1 MVLWNASFLIP
12 QAFKGGFFLIVDD
25 SFLII
30 QSFEAVKAIPKGRTC
45 DRFPKHHFSE
55 GFLLTKQRSTSLP
68 DVWESILLSPQENSP
83 KIRFQLPPYSNT
95 HPKFGQHFAPNNVC
109 FRIFDPSYGSSPAE
123 CRRLPRNDWK
133 LRRLFWLFKLPPV
146 GHLNKNPWGSQAR
159 MLGEFGGPS
168 RGLGRELMFFRV
180 EFL

>member
-1 MVLWNASFLIP
+1 MVLWNASLVIP

-83 KIRFQLPPYSNT
+83 KIRFQLPPYSNYT
-95 HPKFGQHFAPNNVC
+95 PKVSQKTSPPTTFVTEL
-109 FRIFDPSYGSSPAE
+109 FDPSYGSVPRAE
-123 CRRLPRNDWK
+123 CRRLPRNYWH

-146 GHLNKNPWGSQAR
+146 GHPNKNPMG
-159 MLGEFGGPS
+159 F
-168 RGLGRELMFFRV
+168 REGFKASPKNIWV
-180 EFL
+180 K